1 MVPRPWTAAA
11 PKIRA
16 VQEQPRCAQS
26 SMQASARVHPCSGY
40 AARSPTQ
47 HAGRTGRDTKRT
59 GQAVCEF
66 GALTVQVVCLGMD
79 GGSKQMRTGS
89 GSALE
94 PNEGDFCLARF
105 LCLPVEKW
113 GEVRIS
119 GFGSRM
125 LTKGNRRRGSG
136 LWPRVSLPDCG
147 IFRFACIFDR
157 PRAPPPF
164 PARARHRYL

>member
-1 MVPRPWTAAA
+1 MDRGSSEDPRGPRTTPVCTKQYASICVCA
-11 PKIRA
+11 PLQRLC
-16 VQEQPRCAQS
+16 RTLTDL
-26 SMQASARVHPCSGY
+26 ARW
-40 AARSPTQ
+40 ARG
-47 HAGRTGRDTKRT
+47 AILNKRT
-59 GQAVCEF
+59 GQAMCEF

-94 PNEGDFCLARF
+94 PPTEEDFPSLCPWKSEG
-105 LCLPVEKW
+105 V
-113 GEVRIS
+113 VRIS

-125 LTKGNRRRGSG
+125 LTRGNRRRGSG

-157 PRAPPPF
+157 PRAPPPSRL
-164 PARARHRYL
+164 AARHRYL